1 MFKRK
6 MTGPQ
11 WTESPPP
18 PKSYRSVFKYGDPG
32 KFKHPNRQWVAML
45 KDELGMTDDD
55 FRNKAHEAEEALV
68 QSGVQ
73 TTYLGWN
80 P

>member
-45 KDELGMTDDD
+45 KDEL
-55 FRNKAHEAEEALV
+55 A
-68 QSGVQ
+68 
-73 TTYLGWN
+73 
-80 P
+80 